1 MRFISYNN
9 TSNVIFDLVPFSDLE
24 NFLKFATGVKT
35 VPPTHIEVE
44 TDEVETIF
52 ASTCLMKITLPN
64 DLRDKDQ
71 ESFNS
76 CMVAVIRGNGGG
88 TFNTV

>member
-1 MRFISYNN
+1 M
-9 TSNVIFDLVPFSDLE
+9 SNVVFDLIQFSDIE

-44 TDEVETIF
+44 TDEVGTIF

-64 DLRDKDQ
+64 DLRRKDQ
-71 ESFNS
+71 DSFNS
-76 CMVAVIRGNGGG
+76 CILAVIRGNEGG

>member
-1 MRFISYNN
+1 M
-9 TSNVIFDLVPFSDLE
+9 SNVVFDLTQFSDTE

-44 TDEVETIF
+44 TDEVGTIF

-64 DLRDKDQ
+64 DLRT
-71 ESFNS
+71 N
-76 CMVAVIRGNGGG
+76 VANV
-88 TFNTV
+88 

>member
-1 MRFISYNN
+1 M
-9 TSNVIFDLVPFSDLE
+9 SNVVFDLTQFSDIE

-44 TDEVETIF
+44 TDEVGTIF
-52 ASTCLMKITLPN
+52 ASTCLPN
-64 DLRDKDQ
+64 DLRHKDQ
-71 ESFNS
+71 DSFNS
-76 CMVAVIRGNGGG
+76 CILAVIRGNEGG

>member
-1 MRFISYNN
+1 M
-9 TSNVIFDLVPFSDLE
+9 SNVVFDLTQFSDIE

-44 TDEVETIF
+44 TDEVGAIF

-64 DLRDKDQ
+64 DLTHKDQ
-71 ESFNS
+71 DSFNS
-76 CMVAVIRGNGGG
+76 CILAVIRGNEGG

>member
-1 MRFISYNN
+1 M
-9 TSNVIFDLVPFSDLE
+9 SNAVFDLTQFSDIE

-44 TDEVETIF
+44 TDEVGTIF
-52 ASTCLMKITLPN
+52 ASTSLMKITLPN
-64 DLRDKDQ
+64 NITRKDQ
-71 ESFNS
+71 DSFNS
-76 CMVAVIRGNGGG
+76 CILAVIRGNEGG